1 MQPPCALRPTAFY
14 NPMAF
19 WRNEV
24 IDPMLDAQT
33 RREIEE
39 QLAWIAREPSNADP
53 FAHLAALYRMQNRS
67 DEALG
72 LLLEAV
78 RLSPAH
84 AAANL
89 SLCEVYSVAGD
100 YVAAWRHARR
110 AEAAGDSAGVELL
123 TRYAISESA

>member
-1 MQPPCALRPTAFY
+1 MSS
-14 NPMAF
+14 F

-33 RREIEE
+33 KREVEE
-39 QLAWIAREPSNADP
+39 QTAWIAREPSNADP
-53 FAHLAALYRMQNRS
+53 FAHLAALYRMQNRT

-78 RLSPAH
+78 RLNPTH
-84 AAANL
+84 AEANL

-100 YVAAWRHARR
+100 YGSAWRHARI
-110 AEAAGDSAGVELL
+110 AEAAGDGAGVELL
-123 TRYAISESA
+123 TRYGISETR